1 MTAKKKLTIIVA
13 AVLVLCALLAVFT
26 MPRFYRGDRI
36 KLTLFI
42 NNADMNDLD
51 FTVQTPM
58 GQTDD
63 FKADVSGLSTEIS
76 AKADEYGRYSVIIEG
91 AEKPVELRIMKYDWF
106 QRTDVNMSIDMINYY
121 YLADN
126 STTKGE
132 LPIREKNHTEG
143 YADMEDGKYVI
154 YL

>member
-1 MTAKKKLTIIVA
+1 MTNKKKWLI
-13 AVLVLCALLAVFT
+13 AVGVLLACVLAVVLS
-26 MPRFYRGDRI
+26 MPRFYTGDRI

-106 QRTDVNMSIDMINYY
+106 QRTDVNISIDMINYY

-143 YADMEDGKYVI
+143 YADMEDGRYVI